1 MRGADTQKG
10 SRQSVI
16 SRSLLCVED
25 ALQLQAGTCAAP
37 KLCTVA
43 NVLWP
48 GGEFELEHRVKKFE
62 SPGQLTRVGAGGV

>member
-16 SRSLLCVED
+16 ED
-25 ALQLQAGTCAAP
+25 ALQLQAGPCTAP

-43 NVLWP
+43 NVLRP
-48 GGEFELEHRVKKFE
+48 GGEFELEQRVKKFE
-62 SPGQLTRVGAGGV
+62 SPGQLTRVGAGWV